1 MTTPYVLSTLVAK
14 RAEIA
19 AIIGDMERQIAQYR
33 ADLIHLDGV
42 LRLLDSGIDPETIKP
57 KRPYR
62 RTRYFGRYEL
72 SRLCLAALRTA
83 SEPLNTDDIADQVI
97 AAQGFQADDAI
108 LRAAVQLQVKTVAQR
123 LRREGTIENVGL
135 RRASK
140 WQLAGA

>member
-19 AIIGDMERQIAQYR
+19 GAITELERQLAQHR

-72 SRLCLAALRTA
+72 SRFCLAALRTA
-83 SEPLNTDDIADQVI
+83 SEPLSTDDIAGQVI
-97 AAQGFQADDAI
+97 AAKGFQADDAI
-108 LRAAVQLQVKTVAQR
+108 LRAAVRLQVKTVAQR
-123 LRREGTIENVGL
+123 LRREGTIENIGK
-135 RRASK
+135 RSASK
-140 WQLAGA
+140 WKLAGA

>member
-1 MTTPYVLSTLVAK
+1 MTTPFVLSTLVAK

-19 AIIGDMERQIAQYR
+19 GIIAEMEQQLAQHR

-83 SEPLNTDDIADQVI
+83 SEPLSVDDIAAQVI
-97 AAQGFQADDAI
+97 AAKSFQADDAI
-108 LRAAVQLQVKTVAQR
+108 LRAAVRVQVKTVAQR
-123 LRREGTIENVGL
+123 LRRERTIEKIGS

-140 WQLAGA
+140 WKLANA